1 MNYVLEKLGNVAEPA
16 IDHDKY
22 PDTSLYTQLM
32 LCMLSLFIKDPSTL
46 PDDRFNASY
55 YHYLIRA
62 NADQFED
69 EPSKIV
75 NLPGIQK
82 FLQEGC
88 RLMMKKNPSWQK
100 RPMGFEIGQ
109 IEKMIKTNV

>member
-1 MNYVLEKLGNVAEPA
+1 MRSVY
-16 IDHDKY
+16 
-22 PDTSLYTQLM
+22 
-32 LCMLSLFIKDPSTL
+32 IKDSATIPE
-46 PDDRFNASY
+46 DQFDASY

-69 EPSKIV
+69 KPEKIV

-88 RLMMKKNPSWQK
+88 RLMLETNRYWQQCG
-100 RPMGFEIGQ
+100 MSFEIGQ
-109 IEKMIKTNV
+109 IVKMIHRQS